1 MKKQVLLTA
10 ALCSFTLGTVN
21 AQLQTNRSESVVGFN
36 GAEALENGKK
46 RLILTFNTTKGYT
59 DGSEGSN
66 KINCNSLKGLAGAAL
81 TTEGLTNN
89 VAAYLDNYHWM
100 KGTNQGAKF
109 KRYKDVAS
117 LIAAHTVGE
126 TLVSTDHRYWKCG
139 NILMDI
145 PETNGK
151 DQAWAVWPGIN
162 KRTVMMISFN
172 GSDGIANL
180 CKDIELD
187 LMTLDKGTTGKT
199 SSYKMIVITGQNSIN
214 LGELGKACGKEG
226 NDVAL
231 LDSINENNVAA
242 VNEYFGEDYTWFA
255 KDNVYTTSEDGSL
268 NKQTLKVAETVGT
281 TIKELRGKKLTIILY
296 STTSETPVQP
306 GMYEP
311 LLGVDNLSA
320 EYSEVKWIEPAV
332 AADVK
337 DTLNVDCVSGGVEN
351 EIKFV
356 LKTQNRLADLTIVPD
371 GDNKMLTSFKMTP
384 KDERCCIMAYNE
396 STQKYDI
403 PVDYTFTPATGSTPY
418 EVKIPAS
425 ADGTSVNDNIEVTV
439 LATSRRAA
447 TASYRLE
454 INNGVRIWKDI
465 ITTFAEAVS
474 VQSMQENT
482 VAISVD
488 DNKIVVKNATDNIT
502 VTDISGRVLKT
513 VNAMEAAQGT
523 TMSQGLYIVKANDL
537 TQKVMIQ

>member
-1 MKKQVLLTA
+1 M
-10 ALCSFTLGTVN
+10 
-21 AQLQTNRSESVVGFN
+21 
-36 GAEALENGKK
+36 
-46 RLILTFNTTKGYT
+46 
-59 DGSEGSN
+59 
-66 KINCNSLKGLAGAAL
+66 
-81 TTEGLTNN
+81 
-89 VAAYLDNYHWM
+89 
-100 KGTNQGAKF
+100 
-109 KRYKDVAS
+109 
-117 LIAAHTVGE
+117 
-126 TLVSTDHRYWKCG
+126 
-139 NILMDI
+139 
-145 PETNGK
+145 
-151 DQAWAVWPGIN
+151 
-162 KRTVMMISFN
+162 
-172 GSDGIANL
+172 
-180 CKDIELD
+180 
-187 LMTLDKGTTGKT
+187 
-199 SSYKMIVITGQNSIN
+199 
-214 LGELGKACGKEG
+214 
-226 NDVAL
+226 
-231 LDSINENNVAA
+231 
-242 VNEYFGEDYTWFA
+242 
-255 KDNVYTTSEDGSL
+255 
-268 NKQTLKVAETVGT
+268 AETVGT

-465 ITTFAEAVS
+465 IATFAEAVS

-513 VNAMEAAQGT
+513 VNAMEAAQGI

>member
-1 MKKQVLLTA
+1 MKE
-10 ALCSFTLGTVN
+10 
-21 AQLQTNRSESVVGFN
+21 TNH
-36 GAEALENGKK
+36 
-46 RLILTFNTTKGYT
+46 T
-59 DGSEGSN
+59 
-66 KINCNSLKGLAGAAL
+66 
-81 TTEGLTNN
+81 
-89 VAAYLDNYHWM
+89 
-100 KGTNQGAKF
+100 AKF

-117 LIAAHTVGE
+117 LIPAHTVGE

-151 DQAWAVWPGIN
+151 DQAWAVWPGIH
-162 KRTVMMISFN
+162 KRTVMFISFA

-199 SSYKMIVITGQNSIN
+199 STYKMIVITGQNNIN

-226 NDVAL
+226 DDVAL

-242 VNEYFGEDYTWFA
+242 INEHFGSSYTWFA

-268 NKQTLKVAETVGT
+268 NKQTVKVAETVGT

-332 AADVK
+332 VADVK
-337 DTLNVDCVSGGVEN
+337 DTLNVDCVSGVEN

-371 GDNKMLTSFKMTP
+371 GDSKLSLNFKMTP

-396 STQKYDI
+396 TTQKYDI
-403 PVDYTFTPATGSTPY
+403 PVDYSFTPATAATPY
-418 EVKIPAS
+418 SVVIPAN
-425 ADGTSVNDNIEVTV
+425 ADGTSVDDNIEVTV
-439 LATSRRAA
+439 IATNRREIT
-447 TASYRLE
+447 TAYRLE

-465 ITTFAEAVS
+465 IATFSKATS
-474 VQSMQENT
+474 VQTIQENA

-488 DNKIVVKNATDNIT
+488 GNKIVVKNATDAVT
-502 VTDISGRVLKT
+502 VTDVSGRTLKT
-513 VNAMEAAQGT
+513 VNAAEAAQGISI
-523 TMSQGLYIVKANDL
+523 SQGLYIVKAGDL
-537 TQKVMIQ
+537 TQKVMVQ

>member
-1 MKKQVLLTA
+1 
-10 ALCSFTLGTVN
+10 
-21 AQLQTNRSESVVGFN
+21 
-36 GAEALENGKK
+36 
-46 RLILTFNTTKGYT
+46 
-59 DGSEGSN
+59 
-66 KINCNSLKGLAGAAL
+66 
-81 TTEGLTNN
+81 
-89 VAAYLDNYHWM
+89 
-100 KGTNQGAKF
+100 
-109 KRYKDVAS
+109 
-117 LIAAHTVGE
+117 
-126 TLVSTDHRYWKCG
+126 
-139 NILMDI
+139 
-145 PETNGK
+145 
-151 DQAWAVWPGIN
+151 
-162 KRTVMMISFN
+162 
-172 GSDGIANL
+172 
-180 CKDIELD
+180 
-187 LMTLDKGTTGKT
+187 
-199 SSYKMIVITGQNSIN
+199 
-214 LGELGKACGKEG
+214 
-226 NDVAL
+226 
-231 LDSINENNVAA
+231 
-242 VNEYFGEDYTWFA
+242 
-255 KDNVYTTSEDGSL
+255 
-268 NKQTLKVAETVGT
+268 
-281 TIKELRGKKLTIILY
+281 
-296 STTSETPVQP
+296 
-306 GMYEP
+306 MYEP

-396 STQKYDI
+396 ATQKYDI

-465 ITTFAEAVS
+465 IATFAEAVS

-513 VNAMEAAQGT
+513 VNAMEAAQGI

>member
-36 GAEALENGKK
+36 GAEALENGNK

-384 KDERCCIMAYNE
+384 KDERCCI
-396 STQKYDI
+396 
-403 PVDYTFTPATGSTPY
+403 DYTFTPATGSTPY

-465 ITTFAEAVS
+465 IATFAEAVS

-513 VNAMEAAQGT
+513 VNAMEAAQGI

>member
-21 AQLQTNRSESVVGFN
+21 AQLQTNRSESVVGFK
-36 GAEALENGKK
+36 GAEDLENGNK

-66 KINCNSLKGLAGAAL
+66 KINCNNLKGLAGAAL

-89 VAAYLDNYHWM
+89 VAAYFDNYHWM

-172 GSDGIANL
+172 GSDGMANL

-199 SSYKMIVITGQNSIN
+199 SSYKMIVITGQNNIN

-242 VNEYFGEDYTWFA
+242 VNEHFGSSYTWFA

-306 GMYEP
+306 SMYEP
-311 LLGVDNLSA
+311 LLGIDNLSA

-337 DTLNVDCVSGGVEN
+337 DTLNVDCVSGVEN

-371 GDNKMLTSFKMTP
+371 GDNKMVTSFKMTS

-396 STQKYDI
+396 ATQKYDI

-418 EVKIPAS
+418 AVKIPAS

-465 ITTFAEAVS
+465 IATFAEAVS

-513 VNAMEAAQGT
+513 VNAMEAAQGI
-523 TMSQGLYIVKANDL
+523 TMSQGLYIVRANDL